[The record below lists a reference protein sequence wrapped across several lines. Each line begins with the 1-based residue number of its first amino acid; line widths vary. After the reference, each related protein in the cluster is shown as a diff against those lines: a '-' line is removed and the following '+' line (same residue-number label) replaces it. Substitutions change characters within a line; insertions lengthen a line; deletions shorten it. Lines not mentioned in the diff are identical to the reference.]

1 MNKPN
6 SKVQFSLILTPDVK
20 AKVFLHA
27 GDNIIFN
34 NHLKCVSVLAIC
46 SFKVIFIP
54 KVCLKNASRH

>member
-6 SKVQFSLILTPDVK
+6 SEIQLSLILTPDVK
-20 AKVFLHA
+20 ASFLHA

-34 NHLKCVSVLAIC
+34 NHLESVSVLAVC